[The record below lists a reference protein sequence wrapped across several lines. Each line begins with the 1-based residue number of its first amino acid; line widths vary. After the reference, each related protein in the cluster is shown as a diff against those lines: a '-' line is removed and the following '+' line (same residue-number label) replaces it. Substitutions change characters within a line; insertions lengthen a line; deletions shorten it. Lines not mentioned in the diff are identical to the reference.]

1 MEKLNAVAKECYFVP
16 DFVPLNLMML
26 DCRQVNRMLINM
38 VHEVQ
43 ESVTNYFKALN
54 TKENRRYG

>member
-1 MEKLNAVAKECYFVP
+1 MEKLNAVAKECYFLA

-26 DCRQVNRMLINM
+26 DCRHVNRMLINM
-38 VHEVQ
+38 VHEVR

-54 TKENRRYG
+54 NKENRRYS